1 MLPGVLLVS
10 RNLER
15 VLLSV
20 MFVGL
25 LGDTSLQVTK
35 LNRSDKSP
43 QTILLKINKD
53 FSSFK
58 KVPGQD

>member
-20 MFVGL
+20 IFVGL
-25 LGDTSLQVTK
+25 LGDTSLQVTN
-35 LNRSDKSP
+35 LNRSDMST
-43 QTILLKINKD
+43 QTILLKVNKG
-53 FSSFK
+53 FSSI
-58 KVPGQD
+58 

>member
-20 MFVGL
+20 IFVGL
-25 LGDTSLQVTK
+25 LGDTSLQVTN
-35 LNRSDKSP
+35 LNRSDMST
-43 QTILLKINKD
+43 QTILLKVNKG
-53 FSSFK
+53 FSSIK